1 MKIKELSKKEFLK
14 VQSNAL
20 KQSFSPFAIFMNE
33 MQGFTAV
40 NKQNKEIPKYILFW
54 SWKLK
59 TKKAVKN
66 NIFLQLK
73 NRTYE

>member
-1 MKIKELSKKEFLK
+1 MEIKDLSKKEFLK
-14 VQSNAL
+14 AQKNAL
-20 KQSFSPFAIFMNE
+20 NKSFSPFANFMNE

-40 NKQNKEIPKYILFW
+40 NKNNKEIPKYILFW

-59 TKKAVKN
+59 TKKAVQN

-73 NRTYE
+73 NKTYE